1 MSLSNQVKIILIETT
16 SSGNIGSTL
25 RAMKNMGFSNLCL
38 INPKK
43 INFEEV
49 KALSANAADLIDKI
63 KFFNTLDEALEG
75 SEIVVATSSR
85 QRKVPWPTESLS
97 DLSPTLISEIK
108 KNKKISILFGRED
121 RGLTNDE
128 LQKSNIHMTI
138 EADKKYPVLNLAM
151 SVQIVC
157 YKLFL
162 DYHKPKKVSK
172 NDYWDVPIAKH
183 EHVTNLIDH
192 FLSISEDLEVF
203 NKGNPRQIE
212 SRIKRLFRR
221 LGLDEMEVN
230 FLRGFLGGVEKK
242 IHKKK

>member
-1 MSLSNQVKIILIETT
+1 MSLNNQVKIILIETT

-25 RAMKNMGFSNLCL
+25 RAMKNMGFNNLCL
-38 INPKK
+38 INPRK

-49 KALSANAADLIDKI
+49 KALSANAADLIDNI
-63 KFFNTLDEALEG
+63 QFFDTLDEALEW

-85 QRKVPWPTESLS
+85 QRKVPWPTQPLD
-97 DLSPTLISEIK
+97 DLSPTLTSEIK

-121 RGLTNDE
+121 RGLTNEE

-138 EADKKYPVLNLAM
+138 ETNKKYPVLNLAM

-162 DYHKPKKVSK
+162 DYHKSKKVYK
-172 NDYWDVPIAKH
+172 NEYWDVPIAKH

-192 FLSISEDLEVF
+192 FLTISEGLKVF

>member
-1 MSLSNQVKIILIETT
+1 
-16 SSGNIGSTL
+16 
-25 RAMKNMGFSNLCL
+25 
-38 INPKK
+38 
-43 INFEEV
+43 
-49 KALSANAADLIDKI
+49 
-63 KFFNTLDEALEG
+63 
-75 SEIVVATSSR
+75 
-85 QRKVPWPTESLS
+85 
-97 DLSPTLISEIK
+97 
-108 KNKKISILFGRED
+108 
-121 RGLTNDE
+121 
-128 LQKSNIHMTI
+128 MTI
-138 EADKKYPVLNLAM
+138 ETDKKYPVLNLAM

-172 NDYWDVPIAKH
+172 NKYWDVPIAKQ
-183 EHVTNLIDH
+183 EHVSNLIDH
-192 FLSISEDLEVF
+192 FLSISKDLEVF

>member
-25 RAMKNMGFSNLCL
+25 RAMKNMGFNNLCL
-38 INPKK
+38 INPKE
-43 INFEEV
+43 INLEEV

-63 KFFNTLDEALEG
+63 QFFNTLDEALVD

-85 QRKVPWPTESLS
+85 QRKVPWPTQSLD
-97 DLSPTLISEIK
+97 DLSPVLIEEIK
-108 KNKKISILFGRED
+108 KNKNISILFGRED
-121 RGLTNDE
+121 RGLTNEE

-138 EADKKYPVLNLAM
+138 ETDKKYPVLNLAM
-151 SVQIVC
+151 SVQVVC

-162 DYHKPKKVSK
+162 DYQKSK
-172 NDYWDVPIAKH
+172 RVNKNEYWDVPIAKY

-192 FLSISEDLEVF
+192 FLSISEELEVF

-221 LGLDEMEVN
+221 VGLDDMEVN
-230 FLRGFLGGVEKK
+230 FLRGFLGAVEKN

>member
-1 MSLSNQVKIILIETT
+1 
-16 SSGNIGSTL
+16 
-25 RAMKNMGFSNLCL
+25 
-38 INPKK
+38 
-43 INFEEV
+43 
-49 KALSANAADLIDKI
+49 
-63 KFFNTLDEALEG
+63 
-75 SEIVVATSSR
+75 
-85 QRKVPWPTESLS
+85 
-97 DLSPTLISEIK
+97 
-108 KNKKISILFGRED
+108 
-121 RGLTNDE
+121 
-128 LQKSNIHMTI
+128 MTI
-138 EADKKYPVLNLAM
+138 ETNKKYPVLNLAM

-162 DYHKPKKVSK
+162 DYHKSKKVYK
-172 NDYWDVPIAKH
+172 NEYWDVPIAKH

-192 FLSISEDLEVF
+192 FLTISEGLKVF

>member
-25 RAMKNMGFSNLCL
+25 RAMKNMGFNNLCL
-38 INPKK
+38 INPKE
-43 INFEEV
+43 INLEEV
-49 KALSANAADLIDKI
+49 KALSSNAADLIDKI
-63 KFFNTLDEALEG
+63 QFFNTLDEALVD

-85 QRKVPWPTESLS
+85 QRKVPWPTQSLD
-97 DLSPTLISEIK
+97 DLSPVLIEEIK
-108 KNKKISILFGRED
+108 KNKNISILFGRED
-121 RGLTNDE
+121 RGLTNEE

-138 EADKKYPVLNLAM
+138 ETDKKYPVLNLAM
-151 SVQIVC
+151 SVQVVC

-162 DYHKPKKVSK
+162 DYQKSK
-172 NDYWDVPIAKH
+172 RVNKNEYWDVPIAKY

-192 FLSISEDLEVF
+192 FLSISEELEVF

-221 LGLDEMEVN
+221 VGLDDMEVN
-230 FLRGFLGGVEKK
+230 FLRGFLGAVEKN

>member
-25 RAMKNMGFSNLCL
+25 RAMKNMGFNKLCL
-38 INPKK
+38 INPRK

-49 KALSANAADLIDKI
+49 KALSANAADLIDNI
-63 KFFNTLDEALEG
+63 QFFDTLDEALEC

-85 QRKVPWPTESLS
+85 QRKVPWPTQPLD
-97 DLSPTLISEIK
+97 DLSPTLTSEIK

-121 RGLTNDE
+121 RGLTNEE

-138 EADKKYPVLNLAM
+138 ETNKKYPVLNLAM

-162 DYHKPKKVSK
+162 DYHKPKKAYK
-172 NDYWDVPIAKH
+172 NEYWDVPIAKH

>member
-1 MSLSNQVKIILIETT
+1 MSLNNQVKIILIETT

-25 RAMKNMGFSNLCL
+25 RAMKNMGLNNLCL
-38 INPKK
+38 INPRK

-49 KALSANAADLIDKI
+49 KALSANAADLIDNI
-63 KFFNTLDEALEG
+63 QFFDTLDEALEC

-85 QRKVPWPTESLS
+85 QRKVPWPTQPLD
-97 DLSPTLISEIK
+97 DLSPTLTSEIK

-121 RGLTNDE
+121 RGLTNEE

-138 EADKKYPVLNLAM
+138 ETNKKYPVLNLAM

-157 YKLFL
+157 YKLFI
-162 DYHKPKKVSK
+162 DYHNSKKVNK
-172 NDYWDVPIAKH
+172 NKYWDVPIAKH

-230 FLRGFLGGVEKK
+230 FLRGFLGGVEKN
-242 IHKKK
+242 INKKK

>member
-25 RAMKNMGFSNLCL
+25 RAMKNMGFKRLCL
-38 INPKK
+38 VNPKK
-43 INFEEV
+43 INIEEV
-49 KALSANAADLIDKI
+49 KTLSANAVDLIDEI
-63 KFFNTLDEALEG
+63 QFFKTLDEALKG

-85 QRKVPWPTESLS
+85 QRKVPWPTQSLD
-97 DLSPTLISEIK
+97 DLSPKLTSEIK

-121 RGLTNDE
+121 RGLTNEE

-138 EADKKYPVLNLAM
+138 ETNKKYPVLNLAM

-162 DYHKPKKVSK
+162 DYHKSK
-172 NDYWDVPIAKH
+172 NIRKNEYWDVPMAKY
-183 EHVTNLIDH
+183 EHITNLIDH
-192 FLSISEDLEVF
+192 FLSVSEELEVF

-221 LGLDEMEVN
+221 VGLDDMEVN
-230 FLRGFLGGVEKK
+230 FLRGFLGGIDKK

>member
-25 RAMKNMGFSNLCL
+25 RAMKNMGLSNLCL

-63 KFFNTLDEALEG
+63 KFFNSLDEALEG

-138 EADKKYPVLNLAM
+138 ETDKKYPVLNLAM
-151 SVQIVC
+151 SVQVVC
-157 YKLFL
+157 YQLFMDMHL
-162 DYHKPKKVSK
+162 ETIKENSGT
-172 NDYWDVPIAKH
+172 WDVPSASSNHVNRLIENFIDIA
-183 EHVTNLIDH
+183 EQVEFFT
-192 FLSISEDLEVF
+192 
-203 NKGNPRQIE
+203 KGNPRQI
-212 SRIKRLFRR
+212 
-221 LGLDEMEVN
+221 
-230 FLRGFLGGVEKK
+230 
-242 IHKKK
+242 

>member
-1 MSLSNQVKIILIETT
+1 MSLNNQVKIILIETT

-25 RAMKNMGFSNLCL
+25 RAMKNMGFNNLCL
-38 INPKK
+38 INPRK

-49 KALSANAADLIDKI
+49 KALSANAADLIDNI
-63 KFFNTLDEALEG
+63 QFFDTLDEALEC

-85 QRKVPWPTESLS
+85 QRKVPWPTQPLD
-97 DLSPTLISEIK
+97 DLSPTLTSEIK

-121 RGLTNDE
+121 RGLTNEE

-138 EADKKYPVLNLAM
+138 ETNKKYPVLNLAM

-162 DYHKPKKVSK
+162 DYHKSKKVYK
-172 NDYWDVPIAKH
+172 NEYWDVPIAKH

-192 FLSISEDLEVF
+192 FLTISEGLKVF

>member
-1 MSLSNQVKIILIETT
+1 MSLNNQVKIILIETT

-25 RAMKNMGFSNLCL
+25 RAMKNMGFNNLCL
-38 INPKK
+38 INPRK

-49 KALSANAADLIDKI
+49 KALSANAADLIDNI
-63 KFFNTLDEALEG
+63 QFFDTLDEALEC

-85 QRKVPWPTESLS
+85 QRKVPWPTQPLD
-97 DLSPTLISEIK
+97 DLSPTLASEIK

-121 RGLTNDE
+121 RGLTNEE

-138 EADKKYPVLNLAM
+138 ETNKKYPVLNLAM

-162 DYHKPKKVSK
+162 DYHKSKKVYK
-172 NDYWDVPIAKH
+172 NEYWDVPIAKH

-192 FLSISEDLEVF
+192 FLTISEGLKVF

>member
-25 RAMKNMGFSNLCL
+25 RAMKNMGFNNLCL

-43 INFEEV
+43 INLEEV

-63 KFFNTLDEALEG
+63 QFFNTLDEALVD

-85 QRKVPWPTESLS
+85 QRKVPWPTQSLD
-97 DLSPTLISEIK
+97 DLSPVLIEEIK
-108 KNKKISILFGRED
+108 KNKNISILFGRED
-121 RGLTNDE
+121 RGLTNEE

-138 EADKKYPVLNLAM
+138 ETDKKYPVLNLAM
-151 SVQIVC
+151 SVQVVC

-162 DYHKPKKVSK
+162 DYQKSK
-172 NDYWDVPIAKH
+172 RVNKNEYWDVPIAKY

-192 FLSISEDLEVF
+192 FLSISEELEVF

-221 LGLDEMEVN
+221 VGLDDMEVN
-230 FLRGFLGGVEKK
+230 FLRGFLGAVEKN